1 MNVFDIFLQYL
12 FGGMMLS
19 TIVLLVYAVIKES
32 ISDFKYYRD
41 KYFNKK

>member
-12 FGGMMLS
+12 FGGMLI
-19 TIVLLVYAVIKES
+19 TTVLMLVYAVIKEL
-32 ISDFKYYRD
+32 ISDFIYYRD